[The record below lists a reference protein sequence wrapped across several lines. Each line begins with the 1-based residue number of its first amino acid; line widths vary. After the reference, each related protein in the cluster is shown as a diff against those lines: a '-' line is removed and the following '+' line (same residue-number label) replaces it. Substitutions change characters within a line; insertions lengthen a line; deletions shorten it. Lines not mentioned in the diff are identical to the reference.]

1 MSTEARDL
9 RYARAAYRYLLDCT
23 MATYESACTVKR
35 TPKYELDRLEAIIC
49 SSFDAMTGDLAAL
62 GDRVSGD
69 GISPRWEFGGR
80 VTRVLRYIG
89 NEGVTD
95 GTRRYF
101 LETRYG
107 QARREQ
113 PDVP

>member
-1 MSTEARDL
+1 VSDDRDL
-9 RYARAAYRYLLDCT
+9 RYVRAAYRYLLDCT
-23 MATYESACTVKR
+23 MATYESACAVKR
-35 TPKYELDRLEAIIC
+35 TPKHELDRLEAMIC
-49 SSFDAMTGDLAAL
+49 SSFEAMAGNLAAL
-62 GDRVSGD
+62 GERVSGD

-80 VTRVLRYIG
+80 VTRVLSYIVK
-89 NEGVTD
+89 EGVTE

-101 LETRYG
+101 METRHG